1 MSKYEIPKVKL
12 FEFDMRFQIFPE
24 FVYYDFAKPT
34 TIIRTTRLNFTA
46 SWKLT
51 SIAACEKGSYDRIL
65 CDPPFLS
72 TDCQTKVA
80 ITVRWLSKISSNGTQ
95 EQGPRIIVC
104 TGERMEEL
112 VYKLYHGIK
121 TTEFRPKHAKDRLSN
136 DFRCYANFES
146 ELWKSQQQE
155 AANGNVADPPK

>member
-1 MSKYEIPKVKL
+1 MPKSEIPKVKL

-24 FVYYDFAKPT
+24 FIYYDFAKPT
-34 TIIRTTRLNFTA
+34 TIIP
-46 SWKLT
+46 
-51 SIAACEKGSYDRIL
+51 CEKGSYDRIL

-112 VYKLYHGIK
+112 VYKLYGGIK
-121 TTEFRPKHAKDRLSN
+121 ATEFRPKHAEDRLSN
-136 DFRCYANFES
+136 DFRCYANFKS
-146 ELWKSQQQE
+146 ELWKGQQQG
-155 AANGNVADPPK
+155 AADGNMGDPPK